1 VNARVRSFIEASCW
15 IAGSVLC
22 GAFLLARADSEL
34 GKKQGLDEF
43 AAQLHAPDQAL
54 WSSARVT
61 DYQAAVQLPVDAP
74 VAILSVPALALQV
87 PVYPH
92 SNDLSLN
99 RGTALIDGMA
109 ATPDSGGNLGIA
121 GHRDGFF
128 RALKD
133 IRLGD
138 VIEVR
143 TRLKLHLYRVA
154 SIRIVDVGDVQLLA
168 DTEDPSVT
176 LVTCYPFYY
185 VGRAPQRFVVSATYE
200 WGPPGST

>member
-1 VNARVRSFIEASCW
+1 MNTRVRSVIEVSCW
-15 IAGSVLC
+15 IAGAVLC
-22 GAFLLARADSEL
+22 AAFILARADSEL
-34 GKKQGLDEF
+34 GKMRGLDEF
-43 AAQLHAPDQAL
+43 AAQLRAPDQAL
-54 WSSARVT
+54 WSPARVT
-61 DYQAAVQLPVDAP
+61 DYRATLRLPVDAP
-74 VAILSVPALALQV
+74 VAILSVPALELQV

-99 RGTALIDGMA
+99 RGAALIDGMA
-109 ATPDSGGNLGIA
+109 APDSGGNLGIA

-128 RALKD
+128 RVLKD

-138 VIEVR
+138 LIEVH
-143 TRLKLHLYRVA
+143 TRLKLHRYRVT

-185 VGRAPQRFVVSATYE
+185 VGRAPQRFVVSAMYD
-200 WGPPGST
+200 WMPSGST